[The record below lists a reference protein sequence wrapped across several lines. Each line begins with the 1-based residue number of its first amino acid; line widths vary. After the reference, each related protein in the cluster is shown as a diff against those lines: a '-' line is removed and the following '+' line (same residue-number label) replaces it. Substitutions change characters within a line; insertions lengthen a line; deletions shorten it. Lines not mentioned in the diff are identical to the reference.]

1 MSNIIEFFR
10 EMPRRKK
17 LTLLLTSIIVIVL
30 TILFFIFEKPI
41 MRGNLVN
48 NNIIYDGQNIHNK
61 YFYSKHLG
69 KNKNKNLNKFNI

>member
-48 NNIIYDGQNIHNK
+48 NNIIYDGHNK
-61 YFYSKHLG
+61 YFYSKHLE
-69 KNKNKNLNKFNI
+69 KKKIKIKI

>member
-17 LTLLLTSIIVIVL
+17 ITLLLTSIIVIVL

-41 MRGNLVN
+41 MRGNLAN
-48 NNIIYDGQNIHNK
+48 NNIIYDGQNMYKNK
-61 YFYSKHLG
+61 FYSKHL
-69 KNKNKNLNKFNI
+69 KKKKIK